1 MSIFKLFKTR
11 AIDIRTSKPKDDKA
25 SWISLLC
32 SKQYPPK
39 FLVTI
44 FSMISSI
51 SNEIGLFNS
60 TAILLKLNVARCFF
74 CISFTKSSVS
84 FFGFTFIF
92 LK

>member
-1 MSIFKLFKTR
+1 MSTFKLFKTR
-11 AIDIRTSKPKDDKA
+11 AIDIRTSKPKENNA

-39 FLVTI
+39 FFVTI
-44 FSMISSI
+44 FSKISSI
-51 SNEIGLFNS
+51 FNDICLFSS
-60 TAILLKLNVARCFF
+60 TAILLKLNVKRCFS
-74 CISFTKSSVS
+74 CISLTKLSVS